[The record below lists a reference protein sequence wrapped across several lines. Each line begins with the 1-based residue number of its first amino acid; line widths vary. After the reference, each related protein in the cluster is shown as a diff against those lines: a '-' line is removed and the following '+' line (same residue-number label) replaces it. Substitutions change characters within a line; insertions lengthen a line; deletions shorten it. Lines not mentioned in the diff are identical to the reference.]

1 MQVGDLVK
9 VIKNDM
15 SLVVKRPGP
24 KDNKF
29 FDQIG
34 TVIKIYE
41 PAKWEVANPWYGVL
55 FAHGYYEARKD
66 ALMLISQIKKETL

>member
-15 SLVVKRPGP
+15 SLVIKAPGP

-34 TVIKIYE
+34 TIVKLYE
-41 PAKWEVANPWYGVL
+41 PATWEVKNPWYGVL
-55 FAHGYYEARKD
+55 FSSGYYEARHD
-66 ALMLISQIKKETL
+66 ALCLIK